1 MEQRQLV
8 TFKTIV
14 DVGGFKKA
22 AERLG
27 YAQSSVTTHI
37 KELEKE
43 METPLF
49 DRLGKTIIL
58 TEAGERF
65 YPFVDEMIHLYHQ
78 SIEAVRE
85 DEVPSGTLT
94 VGVSESLMIYWLPDF
109 IPSFMAKYPD
119 IHLEV
124 KAIDY
129 QNVTQQ
135 LKRGDY
141 DVVLFVEMS
150 GWQSNELTIKTLT
163 ESKLVPVG
171 SATGLNQPTSEETM
185 FLPERSCSWR
195 PVFEEYIQK
204 AGGRRFG
211 KTIELPSIE
220 SIKQCVM
227 SGLGSSLLPFFAVK
241 TEIENGELKQSG
253 IEISDEHVG
262 IYIAYHK
269 NKWRSTCLNIFFE
282 ELSAVEAKKL

>member
-27 YAQSSVTTHI
+27 YAQSSVTTHV

-43 METPLF
+43 MDTPLF
-49 DRLGKTIIL
+49 DRLGKTVIL
-58 TEAGERF
+58 TEAGKRF
-65 YPFVDEMIHLYHQ
+65 YPYVDEMIQLYHQ
-78 SIEAVRE
+78 SIEAVRG
-85 DEVPSGTLT
+85 DEEPSGTLT
-94 VGVSESLMIYWLPDF
+94 VGVSESLMIYWLPKF
-109 IPSFMAKYPD
+109 IPSFMAKYPA

-150 GWQSNELTIKTLT
+150 GWQSNELTIQTLT
-163 ESKLVPVG
+163 ESKLVLVG
-171 SATGLNQPTSEETM
+171 SSTGLNQPTSEETM

-195 PVFEEYIQK
+195 PVFEEYVQK
-204 AGGRRFG
+204 AGERSG

-220 SIKQCVM
+220 STKQCVM
-227 SGLGSSLLPFFAVK
+227 SSLGISLLPFFAVK
-241 TEIENGELKQSG
+241 AEIENGKLLQSEIG
-253 IEISDEHVG
+253 ISAEYVG
-262 IYIAYHK
+262 IYTAYHK
-269 NKWRSTCLNIFFE
+269 NKWLPACLTIFLE
-282 ELSAVEAKKL
+282 ELSSVKNKEL

>member
-43 METPLF
+43 LGAPLF
-49 DRLGKTIIL
+49 DRLGKTVIL

-65 YPFVDEMIHLYHQ
+65 YPYVDEMINLYHE
-78 SIEAVRE
+78 SIEAARG
-85 DEVPSGTLT
+85 DEEPSGTLT
-94 VGVSESLMIYWLPDF
+94 VGVSESLMIYWLPHF
-109 IPSFMAKYPD
+109 IPSFMEKYPT
-119 IHLEV
+119 IQLEV

-150 GWQSNELTIKTLT
+150 GWQSNELTIKKLT
-163 ESKLVPVG
+163 ESKLVLVG
-171 SATGLNQPTSEETM
+171 SPTGTNQPTSEETI

-195 PVFEEYIQK
+195 PTFEEYVQK
-204 AGGRRFG
+204 MGERSGE
-211 KTIELPSIE
+211 IVELPSIE

-227 SGLGSSLLPFFAVK
+227 SGLGTSLLPFFAVK
-241 TEIENGELKQSG
+241 TEIENGILRASEIEL
-253 IEISDEHVG
+253 SDEYAG
-262 IYIAYHK
+262 IYTAYHK
-269 NKWRSTCLNIFFE
+269 NKWLSACLTIFLK
-282 ELSAVEAKKL
+282 ELSSVGVKEW

>member
-22 AERLG
+22 AEHLG

-37 KELEKE
+37 KELEEE
-43 METPLF
+43 MNTLLF
-49 DRLGKTIIL
+49 DRLGKVVML
-58 TEAGERF
+58 TEAGKRF
-65 YPFVDEMIHLYHQ
+65 FPYVVEMLNLYYQ
-78 SIEAVRE
+78 SIEVVRE
-85 DEVPSGTLT
+85 GEEPSGTLT

-109 IPSFMAKYPD
+109 LQTFMENFPGVN
-119 IHLEV
+119 LEL

-141 DVVLFVEMS
+141 DVALLVEMS
-150 GWQSNELTIKTLT
+150 GWQSSELTIRKLSN
-163 ESKLVPVG
+163 EKLLHVRSSK
-171 SATGLNQPTSEETM
+171 SLNQSNSEETM
-185 FLPERSCSWR
+185 FLPERSYSWR
-195 PVFEEYIQK
+195 PVFEEYMK
-204 AGGRRFG
+204 KTGRQSG

-227 SGLGSSLLPFFAVK
+227 SRLGASLLPHFVVK
-241 TEIENGELKQSG
+241 TEIENGKLTSTEN
-253 IEISDEHVG
+253 EISDEYAA
-262 IYIAYHK
+262 IYTAYHK
-269 NKWRSTCLNIFFE
+269 NKWLTTCLNVFLD
-282 ELSAVEAKKL
+282 ELRSLDTKVL

>member
-1 MEQRQLV
+1 MEQRQLL

-43 METPLF
+43 MEIPLF
-49 DRLGKTIIL
+49 DRLGKTVIL
-58 TEAGERF
+58 TEAGKRF
-65 YPFVDEMIHLYHQ
+65 YPFVDEMINLYHQ
-78 SIEAVRE
+78 SIEAVRG
-85 DEVPSGTLT
+85 DEEYSGTLI

-109 IPSFMAKYPD
+109 IPSFMAKYPA

-141 DVVLFVEMS
+141 DIVLFVEMS

-163 ESKLVPVG
+163 ESKLVLVG
-171 SATGLNQPTSEETM
+171 SSTGLNKPTSEETM

-195 PVFEEYIQK
+195 PVFEEYLQR
-204 AGGRRFG
+204 AGERSG

-227 SGLGSSLLPFFAVK
+227 SGLGVSLLPFFAVK
-241 TEIENGELKQSG
+241 TEIENGKLRQSE
-253 IEISDEHVG
+253 IEIPDEYTG
-262 IYIAYHK
+262 IYTAYHK
-269 NKWRSTCLNIFFE
+269 NKWLPACLTIFLE